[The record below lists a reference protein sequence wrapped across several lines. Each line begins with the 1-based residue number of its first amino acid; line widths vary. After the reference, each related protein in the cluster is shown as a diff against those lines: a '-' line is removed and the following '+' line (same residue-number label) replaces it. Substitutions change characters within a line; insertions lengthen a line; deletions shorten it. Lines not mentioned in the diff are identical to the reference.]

1 MKHSVPWPSLHWDA
15 FNRCSKRKFYITC
28 QNALQS
34 MPKML
39 CKVCPKCFAKYAQSA
54 FQNLSVQWNLGSN
67 ILIGYYLLRFRTRSV
82 WHDPDQG
89 RGVNVCE
96 LLAGLP
102 LRNATTKLRQEDAGS
117 VRLPMTSLASS
128 SESATT
134 TNAPSPVHDHSSS
147 TAAATASTTTPRFR
161 SKRRMSRNRSRNTS
175 LSSSWEKLRAH
186 TEPQFPPIQTGKIW
200 GSHARTIWAN

>member
-117 VRLPMTSLASS
+117 VRLPMTSSAADATAETWSDLARSS
-128 SESATT
+128 SRTSKPSSTRRRSTAT
-134 TNAPSPVHDHSSS
+134 SSS
-147 TAAATASTTTPRFR
+147 PGRW
-161 SKRRMSRNRSRNTS
+161 RNTS
-175 LSSSWEKLRAH
+175 LSSFWEKRPTPLRDNPFRLKPAGSKTVH
-186 TEPQFPPIQTGKIW
+186 TNF
-200 GSHARTIWAN
+200 GSVLQNVS